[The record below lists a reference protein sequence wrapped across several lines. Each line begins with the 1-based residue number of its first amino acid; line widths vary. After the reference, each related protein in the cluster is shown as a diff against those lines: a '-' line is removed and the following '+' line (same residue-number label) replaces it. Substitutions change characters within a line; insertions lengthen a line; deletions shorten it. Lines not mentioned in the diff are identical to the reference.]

1 MVVRLSCN
9 YKNNFNIKIGL
20 FIWTPTP
27 SLLWNTCSCL
37 TIADGEQV
45 TTVLFQNGAPVK
57 THYINTPVLLKLFLA
72 RMTALMITVCKVK
85 HTVNQLN
92 ICKMIAIDGLA
103 SYIYM

>member
-1 MVVRLSCN
+1 MD
-9 YKNNFNIKIGL
+9 YL
-20 FIWTPTP
+20 FEPQ
-27 SLLWNTCSCL
+27 LLHYFNTCSCL

-103 SYIYM
+103 SYMYM

>member
-1 MVVRLSCN
+1 MDYLFEPQLLH
-9 YKNNFNIKIGL
+9 YFKIR
-20 FIWTPTP
+20 
-27 SLLWNTCSCL
+27 SCL

-57 THYINTPVLLKLFLA
+57 SHYINTPVLFLA

-103 SYIYM
+103 SYMYM